1 MSKGRRRT
9 RDGTGALSSMEQA
22 ANAIY
27 STGLPPEFADLD
39 SRRRPARPISIF
51 EIYPDRSQPRR
62 AVPSAVRQHWDGDPA
77 HVPDLFEGWLHE
89 IEQAG
94 RPDFDLAAYLE
105 QAYLPDNVEGNDDEG
120 DHHDQLLSQ
129 YSALERALLGIA
141 DLAVSIQHSGLTN
154 PITVARHGPVYQL
167 ETGERRWLAYHLLNL
182 YYPEDEWTKI
192 PAHTVDQVSVWRQAS
207 ENNARADLNAIGKAR
222 QLAILLMD
230 LLQEQG
236 MQFRSF
242 DEVVG
247 SGLSEREYYAQVAD
261 GNTYRV
267 PRGEGER
274 LLIAMGLKNPTQI
287 RQYRSLL
294 RLPDDIWQK
303 ADDQNWAE
311 SDIRRHHTV
320 TIVTVSP
327 AQKRVSDTTNPF
339 VERVNRRRRDRVWE
353 YANRLE
359 NLSESERDKALEEIE
374 ADERWLSELKAAIS
388 RR

>member
-27 STGLPPEFADLD
+27 NTGLPPEFADLD

-51 EIYPDRSQPRR
+51 EIFPDRTQPRR
-62 AVPSAVRQHWDGDPA
+62 SVPSVVRQHWNGDPA
-77 HVPDLFEGWLHE
+77 LVANLFEGWLHE
-89 IEQAG
+89 IVQAG

-105 QAYLPDNVEGNDDEG
+105 QAYLPDDVDGNDDET
-120 DHHDQLLSQ
+120 DHHSQLLSQ
-129 YSALERALLGIA
+129 FSALEKSLLGIA
-141 DLAVSIQHSGLTN
+141 DLAISIQQSGLTN
-154 PITVARHGPVYQL
+154 PITVAKDGRVYRL

-182 YYPEDEWTKI
+182 YYPNDEWSKI
-192 PAHTVDQVSVWRQAS
+192 PSHVVDQVSVWRQAS

-230 LLQEQG
+230 LLQDEG
-236 MQFRSF
+236 YEFRSF
-242 DEVVG
+242 DEMIAAG
-247 SGLSEREYYAQVAD
+247 RSEREYYAQVAD
-261 GNTYRV
+261 GNLYRV

-274 LLIAMGLKNPTQI
+274 LLTAMGLKNPTQI

-327 AQKRVSDTTNPF
+327 SQDRDSEVINPF

-359 NLSESERDKALEEIE
+359 NLSEAERSKALEEIE
-374 ADERWLSELKAAIS
+374 ADERWLAELKAAIQ